1 MFGVIDTVLGKQSV
15 FVKVKQDG
23 AINEIID
30 TKAGKEA
37 IDSSLIPDKTIG
49 FEPETDGVY
58 KIKSSV
64 LVLYTNITVPSYAIF
79 RPSTSSYI
87 WRAPINVTDV
97 TSASTLYDI
106 PFSNGAIYIERN
118 INLFLK
124 RQDPHELNY
133 LYNYDERPNA
143 GPSSNSVSS
152 SISSFLRKEGMPK
165 LDLRYLLEGDIDI
178 SLDLC

>member
-1 MFGVIDTVLGKQSV
+1 M
-15 FVKVKQDG
+15 
-23 AINEIID
+23 
-30 TKAGKEA
+30 
-37 IDSSLIPDKTIG
+37 
-49 FEPETDGVY
+49 
-58 KIKSSV
+58 
-64 LVLYTNITVPSYAIF
+64 LYTNITVPSYAIF

-143 GPSSNSVSS
+143 GPSSNAVSS